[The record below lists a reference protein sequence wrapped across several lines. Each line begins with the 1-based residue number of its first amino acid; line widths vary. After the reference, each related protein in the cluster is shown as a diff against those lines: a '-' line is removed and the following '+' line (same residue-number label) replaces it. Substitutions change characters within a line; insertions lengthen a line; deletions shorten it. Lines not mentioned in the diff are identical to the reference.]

1 VAPVQY
7 GQLGRAYGG
16 EGLIQATCIYVSSSF
31 RPDTAAVATR
41 SAGLVDALQGQFAEV
56 LVLTAGASRL
66 WHGVPVMGLG
76 VPTPNNS
83 LALPLRLAQ
92 ELGFAAWVALR
103 LLALAPRPLAGR
115 LVVVLSTPPFWLA
128 LAAAAAAH
136 LRGAL
141 VAVDVRDRY
150 PDVFFAM
157 GLIRP
162 GSTAGRLLLA
172 AEAWLYR
179 HSAMTTTVTQ
189 AIADGIAHD
198 HGGQLVSLVRNGF
211 DSALFVPDPHLDP
224 PSRSE
229 PLRVVMHG
237 MFGRFFDSDAF
248 AALLRGIQRRQLPVL
263 LHVVGNGPQMGALEQ
278 MRCSQLTLSPPLPQ
292 AEVARFIARCHV
304 GLAMGIDNASM
315 RGTFPTKVF
324 EAIGCGLPVLVFP
337 QSEAG
342 LELAARGMGWT
353 FAAHEVSGAIETL
366 AQLTQQPALWQQARE
381 RVLDQRLDYIRAE
394 QAERYA
400 QLLASAVCP
409 VPAGTPTAPSP
420 AH

>member
-1 VAPVQY
+1 MAPVQH
-7 GQLGRAYGG
+7 GQLGCADGG
-16 EGLIQATCIYVSSSF
+16 EGLIQATCIYVSSSY

-41 SAGLVDALQGQFAEV
+41 SAGLVAALQDQFSQV
-56 LVLTAGASRL
+56 LVLTAGSSRR
-66 WHGVPVMGLG
+66 WEGVPVVGLG
-76 VPTPNNS
+76 LATPDNS

-92 ELGFAAWVALR
+92 ELGFAAWAAVR
-103 LLALAPRPLAGR
+103 LLVLAPRPRAGR
-115 LVVVLSTPPFWLA
+115 LVVVLSTPPLWLA
-128 LAAAAAAH
+128 LAAAAAAR
-136 LRGAL
+136 LRSAV

-157 GLIRP
+157 GLLKPR
-162 GSTAGRLLLA
+162 STAARLLLA

-179 HSAMTTTVTQ
+179 QAALTTTVTQ
-189 AIADGIAHD
+189 AIAASIAHD
-198 HGGQLVSLVRNGF
+198 HGGQAVRLVRNGF
-211 DSALFVPDPHLDP
+211 DPQLFAPDLRLAP
-224 PSRSE
+224 PCRSE

-237 MFGRFFDSDAF
+237 MFGRFFDAEAF
-248 AALLRGIQRRQLPVL
+248 GALLLGIQQRKLPVL
-263 LHVVGNGPQMGALEQ
+263 LHVVGCGPQMVALEQ
-278 MRCSQLTLSPPLPQ
+278 MRCPQLELSPPLPQ
-292 AEVARFIARCHV
+292 AEVARFIARCHL

-315 RGTFPTKVF
+315 RGTFPTKLF

-366 AQLTQQPALWQQARE
+366 AQLSQQPALWQQARV
-381 RVLDQRLDYIRAE
+381 RVLAQRLEYVRSE

-400 QLLASAVCP
+400 QLLAAAVRSA
-409 VPAGTPTAPSP
+409 PAGSPAAPSP